1 MVQEEMLVIFC
12 SGLILGANG
21 WACNFQ
27 SLDLRVVDFQFGYL
41 LFSFRISPIL
51 AIPPSSLHYLSS
63 LFLISQPSTIAV
75 PWAFKHTASWLCCE
89 ENQPSASFSVQTPA
103 LFLTP
108 LLQSV
113 FGRVLSNHC
122 PSLPHLSCT
131 TRYNG
136 CFHLFTFLL
145 LSIRLLKVFCN
156 KSYMCVSFKQHHS
169 LSFISDS

>member
-1 MVQEEMLVIFC
+1 MVQEEMLAIFC
-12 SGLILGANG
+12 SGLILGVNG

-63 LFLISQPSTIAV
+63 LFLSSQPSTIAV

-113 FGRVLSNHC
+113 FGRVLCLEEFSLITALHSLTFHVRPGIMGAFIFSLSCCC
-122 PSLPHLSCT
+122 PS
-131 TRYNG
+131 G
-136 CFHLFTFLL
+136 F
-145 LSIRLLKVFCN
+145 
-156 KSYMCVSFKQHHS
+156 
-169 LSFISDS
+169 